1 MRQSVASLLR
11 SGRLSHRYLP
21 ACVSICA
28 LNVLSV
34 FDYLDQKISKE
45 APPGFMNLSDLRK
58 AFAFLGFDCRSPL
71 VVQEMQSI
79 VGARIY
85 LMLLRPTAA
94 EPRRCIDTLACR
106 QQRCCVLRCPVHYC
120 VSSSAGGWWLAAGDR
135 MQRRLSPRTPYRRRS
150 SLN

>member
-1 MRQSVASLLR
+1 MRQSVASIFR
-11 SGRLSHRYLP
+11 SGRLAYRYLP

-45 APPGFMNLSDLRK
+45 APKGFFNLSDLKK

-79 VGARIY
+79 VGARTYI
-85 LMLLRPTAA
+85 MLLRPTAA

-120 VSSSAGGWWLAAGDR
+120 AVLICWWLVAGDR
-135 MQRRLSPRTPYRRRS
+135 MQRRLSPRTPYRRSS